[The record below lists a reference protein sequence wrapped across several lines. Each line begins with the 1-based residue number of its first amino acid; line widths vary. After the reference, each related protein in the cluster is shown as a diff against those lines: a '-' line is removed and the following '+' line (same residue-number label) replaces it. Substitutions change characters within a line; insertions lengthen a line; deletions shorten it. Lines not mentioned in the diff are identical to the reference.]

1 MVKRFD
7 ASIAKFGVDKAEK
20 ELGSLEDA
28 DGGIWGA
35 KVTADAD
42 VTLTGSLRP

>member
-7 ASIAKFGVDKAEK
+7 ASIAKFGADKAEK

-28 DGGIWGA
+28 DGIWSA